1 MINKKVL
8 IYSDLT
14 KTFDERVDDLVNAMT
29 LEEKVSQMSYISPAI
44 ERLGIPSNKWGNEAL
59 HGVARSGIATVFP
72 QAIGMGAS
80 FDQEMVFQVA
90 SVISDEARAKY
101 HEAMIKQ
108 HEYYFEGKDL
118 TFWSPNIN
126 IFRDPRW
133 GRGQETYGEDP
144 HLTGRLGVAFIK
156 GMQGDDPKYLKTAA
170 CAKHYAV
177 HSGPEMLRH
186 HFNAKVS
193 LKDLRE
199 TYLPAFR
206 DAVKEG
212 KVEAV
217 MGAYNRVN
225 GEPACASKMLLEDIL
240 RKEWK
245 FEGFVVSDFSA
256 ITDIYE
262 YHKFVE
268 TAEAAASIAV
278 KRGCDLNLGKTPES
292 LKKAVEK
299 GLITEE
305 EINTAVR
312 RLLKTRFKLGMFDPD
327 EEVKYASIPFEKN
340 DCEEHRRLAL
350 EMAHKTIVLLKN
362 EDNLLPL
369 DKDKIKT
376 IAVIGPNADNIDV
389 LLGNYNGTPSRYVTA
404 LEGIRNAVDEGVKV
418 YYAEGCDLTTT
429 RDSFWGTPATH
440 GFSEA
445 ISYAERSDVVIMCLG
460 ISPRIEGEEG
470 DILLTLNAD
479 YKGDR
484 PDLNLPGMQEQL
496 LKEIHKTGKPIIL
509 ALFNGSP
516 ITINWAQENIPAI
529 VECWYPG
536 EEGGTALAD
545 VIFGKYNPAGRLPIT
560 FVKSVDQLPPFT
572 DYSMKGRTY
581 RYMQEE
587 PLYPFGYGLSYSNFE
602 YSGLKLDPQVVDIEE
617 LKELK
622 VGVNIKNISN
632 IAGEEVVQLY
642 IKDIE
647 SSVKVPKY
655 ELRGFKRIYLE
666 PQESKSIEFT
676 ITPRQL
682 ALINEEGRCVLEPGE
697 FKIYVGGQQPDE
709 RSKSLTGK
717 EVLSVV
723 LNVKGEKVLEVE
735 Y

>member
-1 MINKKVL
+1 MYK
-8 IYSDLT
+8 DLS
-14 KTFDERVDDLVNAMT
+14 KSIDERAEDLLNKMT
-29 LEEKVSQMSYISPAI
+29 LEEKISQMIYSSKAI
-44 ERLGIPSNKWGNEAL
+44 ERLGIPEYNWWNEAL
-59 HGVARSGIATVFP
+59 HGVGRAGIATVFP
-72 QAIGMGAS
+72 QAIGIGAS
-80 FDQEMVFQVA
+80 FDEEMVFKVA
-90 SVISDEARAKY
+90 LVISDEARAKY
-101 HEAMIKQ
+101 HEFIRKNDRGI
-108 HEYYFEGKDL
+108 FKGL

-144 HLTGRLGVAFIK
+144 YLTGRLGVAFIK

-186 HFNAKVS
+186 HFNAQVS

-245 FEGFVVSDFSA
+245 FEGHVVSDCGA
-256 ITDIYE
+256 IQDIHE
-262 YHKFVE
+262 HHKFVE
-268 TAEAAASIAV
+268 TAEEASALAV
-278 KRGCDLNLGKTPES
+278 KRGCDLNCGRTYES

-299 GLITEE
+299 GLISEE
-305 EINTAVR
+305 EINAAVR

-327 EEVKYASIPFEKN
+327 DEVKYASIPFEKN

-350 EMAHKTIVLLKN
+350 EMAKKTIVLLKN
-362 EDNLLPL
+362 EGNLLPL
-369 DKDKIKT
+369 NKEKIKS
-376 IAVIGPNADNIDV
+376 IAVIGPNADNVDV
-389 LLGNYNGTPSRYVTA
+389 LLGNYNGTPSKYVTP

-429 RDSFWGTPATH
+429 RENDWGFSATH

-460 ISPRIEGEEG
+460 ISPKIEGEEG
-470 DILLTLNAD
+470 LAYLNAD

-484 PDLNLPGMQEQL
+484 PTLDLPGMQERL

-516 ITINWAQENIPAI
+516 LTINWAQENIPAI
-529 VECWYPG
+529 IECWYPG

-545 VIFGKYNPAGRLPIT
+545 VIFGNYNPAGRLPIT
-560 FVKSVDQLPPFT
+560 FVKSVDQLPLFT

-581 RYMQEE
+581 RYMEEE
-587 PLYPFGYGLSYSNFE
+587 PLYPFGYGLSYSKFE
-602 YSGLKLDPQVVDIEE
+602 YSDLKLDPQVIDIEE
-617 LKELK
+617 LKDIEVEVK
-622 VGVNIKNISN
+622 VKNISN

-647 SSVKVPKY
+647 STVEIPRY
-655 ELRGFKRIYLE
+655 ELKGFKRIYLE
-666 PQESKSIEFT
+666 PQESKTVSFRV
-676 ITPRQL
+676 TPRQL
-682 ALINEEGRCVLEPGE
+682 ALINNEGKCILEPGE

-709 RSKSLTGK
+709 RSKTLTK
-717 EVLSVV
+717 QEVISTVFT
-723 LNVKGEKVLEVE
+723 VKGEKDIELQ

>member
-144 HLTGRLGVAFIK
+144 YLTGRLGVAFIK

-312 RLLKTRFKLGMFDPD
+312 RLLKTRFKLGMFDSD

-340 DCEEHRRLAL
+340 DCEEHRELAL

>member
-1 MINKKVL
+1 MYKNYNKP
-8 IYSDLT
+8 I
-14 KTFDERVDDLVNAMT
+14 DERVEDLLNKMT
-29 LEEKVSQMSYISPAI
+29 LEEKISQMIYSSKAI
-44 ERLGIPSNKWGNEAL
+44 ERLDVPAYNWWNEAL
-59 HGVARSGIATVFP
+59 HGVANAGIATVFP

-80 FDQEMVFQVA
+80 FDKEMVFKVA

-101 HEAMIKQ
+101 HEFIRKNDRSI
-108 HEYYFEGKDL
+108 FKGL

-144 HLTGRLGVAFIK
+144 YLTGRLGVAFIK

-186 HFNAKVS
+186 QFNAQVS

-225 GEPACASKMLLEDIL
+225 GEPACASKMLIEEIL

-245 FEGFVVSDFSA
+245 FEGHFVSDCGA
-256 ITDIYE
+256 IQDIYE
-262 YHKFVE
+262 HHKFVE
-268 TAEAAASIAV
+268 TAEEAAAIAV
-278 KRGCDLNLGKTPES
+278 KRGCDLNCGRTYES

-299 GLITEE
+299 GLISEE

-312 RLLKTRFKLGMFDPD
+312 RLFKTRFKLGMFDPD

-362 EDNLLPL
+362 EGNLLPL
-369 DKDKIKT
+369 NKEKIKS
-376 IAVIGPNADNIDV
+376 IAVIGPNADNVDV
-389 LLGNYNGTPSRYVTA
+389 LLGNYNGTPSKYVTP
-404 LEGIRNAVDEGVKV
+404 LEGIRNAVDEDVKV
-418 YYAEGCDLTTT
+418 YYSQGCDLTTPKGNE
-429 RDSFWGTPATH
+429 WGFPPNPR
-440 GFSEA
+440 FSEA

-470 DILLTLNAD
+470 LAYLNTD

-484 PDLNLPGMQEQL
+484 PDLSLPGMQEQL

-617 LKELK
+617 LKEVEVK
-622 VGVNIKNISN
+622 ITVKNISN
-632 IAGEEVVQLY
+632 IAGEEVAQLY
-642 IKDIE
+642 IKDIK

-655 ELRGFKRIYLE
+655 ELKGFKRIYLE

-682 ALINEEGRCVLEPGE
+682 SLINEEGRCVLEPGE

-709 RSKSLTGK
+709 RSKILTGK

-723 LNVKGEKVLEVE
+723 LNVKGENVLEIE

>member
-144 HLTGRLGVAFIK
+144 YLTGRLGVAFIK

-312 RLLKTRFKLGMFDPD
+312 RLLKTRFKLGMFDSD

-340 DCEEHRRLAL
+340 DCEEHRELAL

-682 ALINEEGRCVLEPGE
+682 SLINEEGRCVLEPGE

-709 RSKSLTGK
+709 RSKILTGK